1 MLTRDELYE
10 ETAWAVIDRKGWIA
24 TPELLFALKQYTKEI
39 EEARRKEVPSILAEN
54 SDGKRIK
61 TW

>member
-10 ETAWAVIDRKGWIA
+10 ETAWAVIELKGWIA

-39 EEARRKEVPSILAEN
+39 EEARELEALTFLVEK
-54 SDGKRIK
+54 
-61 TW
+61 